1 MKKGDFKKILDR
13 KIETENA
20 QYNFEKIETI
30 VSLEAAGAL
39 VISKHILTVKT
50 MALNIWNILTELKKI
65 GNFTINAN
73 IIQMKKIESQT
84 KTLLYIL
91 LVVERMKGIDS
102 PLNVEN

>member
-1 MKKGDFKKILDR
+1 M
-13 KIETENA
+13 
-20 QYNFEKIETI
+20 
-30 VSLEAAGAL
+30 SLEAAGAL

-65 GNFTINAN
+65 VNFTINAN

-84 KTLLYIL
+84 KTLFYIL

>member
-20 QYNFEKIETI
+20 QQNFEKIETI

-50 MALNIWNILTELKKI
+50 MALNI
-65 GNFTINAN
+65 
-73 IIQMKKIESQT
+73 
-84 KTLLYIL
+84 
-91 LVVERMKGIDS
+91 
-102 PLNVEN
+102 